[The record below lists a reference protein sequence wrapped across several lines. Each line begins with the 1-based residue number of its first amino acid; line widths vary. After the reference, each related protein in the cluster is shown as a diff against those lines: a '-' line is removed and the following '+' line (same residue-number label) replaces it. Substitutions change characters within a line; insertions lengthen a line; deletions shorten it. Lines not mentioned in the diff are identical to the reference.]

1 MTSRKRISGRDVG
14 LLGALVIAAWAASL
28 LLQRSGEIG
37 QNVGGLQTVE
47 AVRQDQTAPSTANK
61 LADVTLIVFSDYQCP
76 ACLLAYPDMVRATAK
91 DGRVRIVYRDWP
103 IFGERSER
111 AARVAL
117 ASRYQGLYVKVHH
130 LLMSGRRVDEDY
142 LQRTVERAGGDWDK
156 LESDLRDHSQEI
168 DELLARNGQ
177 QAFSMGI
184 AGTPA
189 YLAGPLLIRG
199 RISEAEF
206 SRAIAEARRI
216 DRG

>member
-1 MTSRKRISGRDVG
+1 MTSRKRISGRDLG
-14 LLGALVIAAWAASL
+14 LLGVLVVVAWAGAL
-28 LLQRSGEIG
+28 LLQRSGDIG

-47 AVRQDQTAPSTANK
+47 AVRQDRTAPASANR
-61 LADVTLIVFSDYQCP
+61 LADVSLIVFSDYQCP
-76 ACLLAYPDMVRATAK
+76 ACLLAYPDMVRAAAK

-142 LQRTVERAGGDWDK
+142 LQSAVERAGGDWGK
-156 LESDLRDHSQEI
+156 LESDLRDHRQEI
-168 DELLARNGQ
+168 EDLLAHNGR

-189 YLAGPLLIRG
+189 YLVGPLLIRG